1 MTTNPKQIYNTLF
14 VSNKRL
20 KTRQTQT
27 FNDLEEINKLH
38 NELGQKLHKTKMRLK
53 ISLSKQKN
61 ANN

>member
-53 ISLSKQKN
+53 ISLSNQKN